1 MILMHRINVNGTNET
16 MLTDS
21 IVSASR
27 PADGVVAAQSTIDN
41 HTSNIFLLCEAEDVG
56 HS

>member
-1 MILMHRINVNGTNET
+1 MLMHRINVNGTNEI

-21 IVSASR
+21 LVSASR